1 MADDSGRRD
10 RQISIMASELPAR
23 TASLSGTWVGFL
35 NAPMMRHVT
44 DHAIRVELDEKK
56 VLSASL
62 DAQRAAMLALCE
74 GLSDEQLRARLVP
87 SLTTI
92 LGVVKHLAYVE
103 RWWFQDVFE
112 GRPCEYTISE
122 DDWDADF
129 RIEPDD
135 TTSDIL
141 DLYRAEVAISREIIQ
156 AHDLSAISRNHTQR
170 PPCTLRWT
178 ILHVIEDTARH
189 AGQADILREQLD
201 GKTGLG
207 FS

>member
-1 MADDSGRRD
+1 
-10 RQISIMASELPAR
+10 
-23 TASLSGTWVGFL
+23 
-35 NAPMMRHVT
+35 MMRRVV
-44 DHAIRVELDEKK
+44 DHAIRTELDEKT

-62 DAQRAAMLALCE
+62 QAQRAAMLALCD

-92 LGVVKHLAYVE
+92 LGMVKHLAYVE

-112 GRPCEYTISE
+112 GRACEYPITE
-122 DDWDADF
+122 EDWDADF
-129 RIEPDD
+129 RVEPGES
-135 TTSDIL
+135 TAEIIS
-141 DLYRAEVAISREIIQ
+141 LYRRE
-156 AHDLSAISRNHTQR
+156 SAISQGIIDNHALTDISLNRTQR
-170 PPCTLRWT
+170 PPCTLRWM

-207 FS
+207 FD

>member
-1 MADDSGRRD
+1 
-10 RQISIMASELPAR
+10 
-23 TASLSGTWVGFL
+23 
-35 NAPMMRHVT
+35 MMRGMP
-44 DHAIRVELDEKK
+44 DHAIRIETDEKV

-74 GLSDEQLRARLVP
+74 GLSDEQVRARLVP

-92 LGVVKHLAYVE
+92 LGMVKHLAYVE

-112 GRPCEYTISE
+112 GRPCEYPISE

-129 RIEPDD
+129 RIEPED
-135 TTSDIL
+135 TTAGIL
-141 DLYRAEVAISREIIQ
+141 ELYRTEFRISRDIVA
-156 AHDLSAISRNHTQR
+156 AHELTDISTNHTQR

-189 AGQADILREQLD
+189 AGHADILREQLD

-207 FS
+207 LD